1 MAENKDYIVRATAA
15 EQQLRVFACT
25 TGGLVEKA
33 REIHNLSPV
42 AAAALGRLLTAGSRL
57 LSAGAMMGAMMK
69 GDKDV
74 LTLQIECGGPIGGI
88 TVTAD
93 AAANVKGYV
102 KNPQVMLP
110 PNSKGKLDVSGA
122 VGPGFLNVIRDIGL
136 KEPYNGQTHL
146 VSGEIAEDLTYYYA
160 ASEQVPS
167 SVGLGVL
174 MEKDNHV
181 KQAGGFIIQVMPN
194 ADDAV
199 IDRLEKRLGEV
210 DSVTKLLE
218 QGMTPEDI
226 IRYLMDGMDIDF
238 LDTIPTQYHCN
249 CSRERVSRAIAS
261 IGRKDLQEMIDAG
274 EPVEVNCDFCGSHYL
289 FDTEDLKQMLK

>member
-42 AAAALGRLLTAGSRL
+42 AAAALGRLLTAGS
-57 LSAGAMMGAMMK
+57 MMGCMMK

-160 ASEQVPS
+160 ASE
-167 SVGLGVL
+167 
-174 MEKDNHV
+174 EKDNHV

>member
-33 REIHNLSPV
+33 REIQNLSPV
-42 AAAALGRLLTAGSRL
+42 AAAALGRLLTAGS
-57 LSAGAMMGAMMK
+57 MMGCMMK

-146 VSGEIAEDLTYYYA
+146 VSGEFPT
-160 ASEQVPS
+160 
-167 SVGLGVL
+167 
-174 MEKDNHV
+174 
-181 KQAGGFIIQVMPN
+181 GF
-194 ADDAV
+194 
-199 IDRLEKRLGEV
+199 K
-210 DSVTKLLE
+210 
-218 QGMTPEDI
+218 
-226 IRYLMDGMDIDF
+226 Y
-238 LDTIPTQYHCN
+238 
-249 CSRERVSRAIAS
+249 
-261 IGRKDLQEMIDAG
+261 
-274 EPVEVNCDFCGSHYL
+274 
-289 FDTEDLKQMLK
+289 

>member
-1 MAENKDYIVRATAA
+1 
-15 EQQLRVFACT
+15 
-25 TGGLVEKA
+25 
-33 REIHNLSPV
+33 
-42 AAAALGRLLTAGSRL
+42 
-57 LSAGAMMGAMMK
+57 
-69 GDKDV
+69 
-74 LTLQIECGGPIGGI
+74 
-88 TVTAD
+88 
-93 AAANVKGYV
+93 
-102 KNPQVMLP
+102 
-110 PNSKGKLDVSGA
+110 
-122 VGPGFLNVIRDIGL
+122 
-136 KEPYNGQTHL
+136 
-146 VSGEIAEDLTYYYA
+146 
-160 ASEQVPS
+160 
-167 SVGLGVL
+167 

>member
-42 AAAALGRLLTAGSRL
+42 AAAALGRLLTAGS
-57 LSAGAMMGAMMK
+57 MMGCMMK

-146 VSGEIAEDLTYYYA
+146 VSGEIAEDLT
-160 ASEQVPS
+160 PS
-167 SVGLGVL
+167 SVGMGVL